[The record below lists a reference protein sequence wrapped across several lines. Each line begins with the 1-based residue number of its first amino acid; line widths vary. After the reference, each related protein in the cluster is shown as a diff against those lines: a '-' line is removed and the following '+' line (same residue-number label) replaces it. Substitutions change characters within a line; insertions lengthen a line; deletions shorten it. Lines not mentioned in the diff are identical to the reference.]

1 MVSHMKTTL
10 EIPDD
15 LYRQIKALA
24 ALSGRT
30 IKDLVNELLRK
41 TVEEERAL
49 TGERGWLSVFGK
61 APPAQVERVQ
71 SVIDDEFSRV
81 DLDEWR

>member
-1 MVSHMKTTL
+1 MKTTL

-15 LYRQIKALA
+15 LYRQVKALA

-49 TGERGWLSVFGK
+49 GGERGWLSVFGK
-61 APPAQVERVQ
+61 APAAEVERVQ

-81 DLDEWR
+81 DLDEWQ